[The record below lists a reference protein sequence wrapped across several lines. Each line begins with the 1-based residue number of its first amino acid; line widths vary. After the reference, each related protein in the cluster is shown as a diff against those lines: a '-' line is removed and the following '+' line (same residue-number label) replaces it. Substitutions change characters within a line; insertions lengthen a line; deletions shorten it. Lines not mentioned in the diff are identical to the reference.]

1 MDLLRG
7 AYGAASDEEEEEGR
21 RNSSDRFSKRH
32 RPLPV
37 APPLPG
43 CYVSKRQRAAMA
55 ATTAAQTLSSS
66 QTSAVPSPVVSSS
79 GSISDADLPP
89 LILSSSRRKGNFHA
103 NQTKI
108 PERCSVY
115 LTGHSKAVN
124 AIHWC
129 PTTAHLLASAGMDQ
143 TICVWNVWTRG
154 QKKVRTFHGHNAA
167 VMDVRWSQHGLYLLT
182 CGYDSRS
189 RFFDVEKG
197 VEIQHFEED
206 QIVRVVRFHPEN
218 SNLFL
223 SGGSNGS
230 LRLWDIR
237 VNKVV
242 KEYVRKLGPILDIDI
257 SVNGKQFISSSNVS
271 KDNASENSVIVWDIA
286 RQVPLSYQVYVEA
299 YTCTSVRYHPFDPC
313 FVAQSNGNYVAIFSS
328 MPPFKLDKYRRY
340 EKHGVAGFPVKCN
353 FNLSGDILISGS
365 SDGCV
370 YFYDY
375 KSTNL
380 LRKMKAYDDA
390 CLDVACHPVMP
401 NVLAT
406 SSWNGDVL
414 VFE

>member
-299 YTCTSVRYHPFDPC
+299 YTCTSV
-313 FVAQSNGNYVAIFSS
+313 SNLMFILTATARVRMQPS
-328 MPPFKLDKYRRY
+328 MP
-340 EKHGVAGFPVKCN
+340 
-353 FNLSGDILISGS
+353 NLVQ
-365 SDGCV
+365 C
-370 YFYDY
+370 
-375 KSTNL
+375 
-380 LRKMKAYDDA
+380 
-390 CLDVACHPVMP
+390 
-401 NVLAT
+401 
-406 SSWNGDVL
+406 
-414 VFE
+414 

>member
-1 MDLLRG
+1 MDLLQG
-7 AYGAASDEEEEEGR
+7 AYGAASDEEEEER
-21 RNSSDRFSKRH
+21 RRSSGRFSKRH
-32 RPLPV
+32 RPLP
-37 APPLPG
+37 AAPPPLPG
-43 CYVSKRQRAAMA
+43 CYISKRQRAAMA
-55 ATTAAQTLSSS
+55 AVTAAQTSSVS
-66 QTSAVPSPVVSSS
+66 QTLSVPSPADSSS

-89 LILSSSRRKGNFHA
+89 LTLTSLRRKGNFHA
-103 NQTKI
+103 AATKI
-108 PERCSVY
+108 PERCSVH
-115 LTGHSKAVN
+115 LTGHSNAVN

-143 TICVWNVWTRG
+143 TICVWNVWTGG

-197 VEIQHFEED
+197 VQIQHFEED
-206 QIVRVVRFHPEN
+206 QIVRVIRFHPEN
-218 SNLFL
+218 SNIFF

-230 LRLWDIR
+230 LRLWDLR
-237 VNKVV
+237 NNKVV

-257 SVNGKQFISSSNVS
+257 SVNGKQFISSSDVS
-271 KDNASENSVIVWDIA
+271 KDNASENSIIVWDIA
-286 RQVPLSYQVYVEA
+286 RQIPLSYQVYVEA
-299 YTCTSVRYHPFDPC
+299 YTCTS
-313 FVAQSNGNYVAIFSS
+313 I
-328 MPPFKLDKYRRY
+328 RRY

-353 FNLSGDILISGS
+353 FNLSGDMLISGS

-380 LRKMKAYDDA
+380 LRKMKAYEDA
-390 CLDVACHPVMP
+390 CLDVACHPLMP

-406 SSWNGDVL
+406 SSWNGELL